1 MNASCNLTAAVLAL
15 TIQNAKIL
23 LLGNI
28 LPIHEKPVR
37 LAEEIAMI
45 DVISAGRVISGMVRG
60 TGVEAVSTNINPV
73 ESRERFEECHDLLI
87 KTWTT
92 LGPFLWEGKH
102 FKFRAVNPWIMPIQQ
117 PHPPVWVPGTTS
129 PETAG
134 WASHHGYTYLAFL
147 TALDVTEEL
156 FAMYRNAA
164 AEQERETV
172 PDTSAT
178 CSAPLRRRSRKRAD
192 EEARHFIWRMGATTR
207 VPREYMNP
215 VGYRTQAPHR
225 PELRG
230 VDAATMSNIGLF
242 GKEILP
248 VIRTW

>member
-1 MNASCNLTAAVLAL
+1 
-15 TIQNAKIL
+15 
-23 LLGNI
+23 
-28 LPIHEKPVR
+28 
-37 LAEEIAMI
+37 
-45 DVISAGRVISGMVRG
+45 MVQE
-60 TGVEAVSTNINPV
+60 TSVETVSTKINPV
-73 ESRERFEECHDLLI
+73 ENRERFEECHDQLI
-87 KTWTT
+87 RTWTT
-92 LGPFLWEGKH
+92 PGPVPLGGQALRLPRG
-102 FKFRAVNPWIMPIQQ
+102 Q
-117 PHPPVWVPGTTS
+117 PVHPAAPPVWVPGTTS